1 MKRFGNTVYVTTQKI
16 YVRQDGTNLVFS
28 LDGKEVRRLPIHTL
42 DGVVAFGAVS
52 WSPFALGLC
61 AENGVA
67 VSMLTENGKFLARV
81 VGPQSG
87 NVLLRRAQHRRTTA
101 PETAAEAA
109 RAFVSAKIAN
119 ARVVLQRAVR
129 DRGAQTNV
137 DALERAAQKLSRSIF
152 DLTRSPTVAQIRG
165 VEGDAART
173 YFSVFNE
180 LIVAQK
186 HAFVFRERSRRP
198 PLDPINALL
207 SFLYVLLAHDLRS
220 ACEAVGLDPQLG
232 FLHADRSGRASLALD
247 LTEEF
252 RPWLADRLALS
263 LINRRQIDPRGF
275 ERSESGAVVMSD
287 ATRKTVLTAWQ
298 ERKRDEL
305 QHPFLGEKVP
315 IGLLP
320 LVQAR
325 LLAKWLRGEL
335 DAYPAFFWK

>member
-1 MKRFGNTVYVTTQKI
+1 
-16 YVRQDGTNLVFS
+16 
-28 LDGKEVRRLPIHTL
+28 
-42 DGVVAFGAVS
+42 
-52 WSPFALGLC
+52 
-61 AENGVA
+61 
-67 VSMLTENGKFLARV
+67 
-81 VGPQSG
+81 
-87 NVLLRRAQHRRTTA
+87 
-101 PETAAEAA
+101 
-109 RAFVSAKIAN
+109 
-119 ARVVLQRAVR
+119 
-129 DRGAQTNV
+129 
-137 DALERAAQKLSRSIF
+137 
-152 DLTRSPTVAQIRG
+152 
-165 VEGDAART
+165 
-173 YFSVFNE
+173 
-180 LIVAQK
+180 
-186 HAFVFRERSRRP
+186 
-198 PLDPINALL
+198 
-207 SFLYVLLAHDLRS
+207 LLAHDLRS
-220 ACEAVGLDPQLG
+220 ACETVGLDPQLG